1 MKVCVVVPFYNHEHA
16 IADVVARIAA
26 TGLPCFLVD
35 DGSSAECLPVLAA
48 ITARA
53 AGSLTLIRLPVN
65 SGKGV
70 ATAAGFAA
78 AQAAGFSHAIQVDAD
93 GQHCVEDIPRFLQA
107 AQAAPGAVIV
117 GCPVFG
123 PDVPRHRL
131 YGRYA
136 THVMVW
142 LNTLSFAIRDS
153 MCGFRLYPLAPAL
166 QAWGAMR
173 SGRRMDFDSEILV
186 RLFWAEVPVVNL
198 ATPVCYP
205 SDGVSHFALW
215 RDNLRISAMH
225 TRLFFGMVWR
235 LPRLVARRMQG
246 FSP

>member
-1 MKVCVVVPFYNHEHA
+1 MKVCVVVPFYNHERA
-16 IADVVARIAA
+16 IAEVVARIAA
-26 TGLPCFLVD
+26 AGLPCFLVD

-48 ITARA
+48 IAARE
-53 AGSLTLIRLPVN
+53 AGWLTLIRLPVN
-65 SGKGV
+65 SGKGA

-107 AQAAPGAVIV
+107 ARDAPGAVIV

-153 MCGFRLYPLAPAL
+153 MCGFRLYPLKPAL
-166 QAWGAMR
+166 QAWGAMK

-186 RLFWAEVPVVNL
+186 RMFWAEVPVVNL
-198 ATPVCYP
+198 ETQVRYP

-215 RDNLRISAMH
+215 QDNLRISAMH
-225 TRLFFGMVWR
+225 TRLLFGMVWR
-235 LPRLVARRMQG
+235 LPRLVARRLKG
-246 FSP
+246 HAP